1 MLLLLAALGAI
12 YRGIYYICGGVLDS
26 GQIMADCFKLDLAM
40 YRREW
45 TQIGTMEESRSNSL
59 LAAYEDKVK

>member
-1 MLLLLAALGAI
+1 MLLAALGAI
-12 YRGIYYICGGVLDS
+12 NRGIYYLCGGVSDP
-26 GQIMADCFKLDLAM
+26 GQNIEADCFKLDLAM